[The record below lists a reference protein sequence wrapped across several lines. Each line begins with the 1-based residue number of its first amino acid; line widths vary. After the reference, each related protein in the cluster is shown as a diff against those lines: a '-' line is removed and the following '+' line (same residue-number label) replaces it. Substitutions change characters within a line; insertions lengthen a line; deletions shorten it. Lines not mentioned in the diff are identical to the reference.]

1 MYLLYWYIQQNQCL
15 NIKNM
20 MYTTQY
26 TTLCLQGPR
35 ATTST
40 GTDLCRIFVLHHLES
55 CSFKLICLII
65 FCCMSYLL
73 LFVFQEKSENGN
85 IHISEGNKM
94 IDNFTDGI
102 RLIILDL
109 SGVTFLDVVG
119 VKALRRV
126 CNHQIVSCINNPCC
140 LFRRV

>member
-1 MYLLYWYIQQNQCL
+1 
-15 NIKNM
+15 
-20 MYTTQY
+20 
-26 TTLCLQGPR
+26 
-35 ATTST
+35 
-40 GTDLCRIFVLHHLES
+40 
-55 CSFKLICLII
+55 
-65 FCCMSYLL
+65 
-73 LFVFQEKSENGN
+73 
-85 IHISEGNKM
+85 M

-140 LFRRV
+140 LFRRVWRYQKAIKISTSKKNRQHNGQKDKQRSNNNKFIHQCYKGYRVRVFKLIQSKYILLHQLSRV

>member
-1 MYLLYWYIQQNQCL
+1 
-15 NIKNM
+15 
-20 MYTTQY
+20 
-26 TTLCLQGPR
+26 
-35 ATTST
+35 
-40 GTDLCRIFVLHHLES
+40 
-55 CSFKLICLII
+55 
-65 FCCMSYLL
+65 
-73 LFVFQEKSENGN
+73 
-85 IHISEGNKM
+85 M